1 MQLYQNNGTNQWRLS
16 WQKEMRNF
24 QVNFYVKYQE
34 EVAPIGYQE
43 IVRLPIIDIKATM
56 LTWKVHFV
64 AYGHTMNTPADMSY
78 AQVVSQEIVQI
89 ALLIAILKDLGVLS
103 TDVHNTYLNASPNN
117 KYWFK
122 SVPEF
127 VQYEGHV
134 VIIVQALYGME

>member
-1 MQLYQNNGTNQWRLS
+1 M
-16 WQKEMRNF
+16 
-24 QVNFYVKYQE
+24 
-34 EVAPIGYQE
+34 
-43 IVRLPIIDIKATM
+43 
-56 LTWKVHFV
+56 
-64 AYGHTMNTPADMSY
+64 
-78 AQVVSQEIVQI
+78 QI